1 MRGAL
6 LGFAV
11 LGAGMLSAGGPAIA
25 QQTYGAPQETPGDAL
40 SRNLK
45 TLVANPRSVDAL
57 TGAGRAALAVGDA
70 QAALSFL
77 ARAEDEAPRD
87 GRIKM
92 WIASALVQLEQPH
105 AALKFFKDAAD
116 LGVPEAEIAPDRGLA
131 YDIAGDP
138 RRAQRD
144 YRLALQR
151 SRDPELTRRLAL
163 SLAISGE
170 REPALRLL
178 DEQFQTRNPA
188 ADRTRA
194 LVLALT
200 GDAADAARV
209 VEASMPGPQG
219 AALMPFLARLPSLSL
234 ADRALAV
241 HLGHFPQ
248 DGRTAPASNYAMN
261 SFRSNVVSMGAGAPS
276 PVDAGRPDALQPGLG
291 RSTAALVRAA
301 PRDSAD
307 EEEAP
312 PVRSQAIAPPVS
324 PPAAADPS
332 AVRRRPSGGGAP
344 PAHASTA
351 QPSSWSWSRP
361 ALPRTQPH
369 SQETRIASA
378 TPTPLP
384 SRAVNPAPQVP
395 VIALP
400 HPLDISRP
408 GAAAASTRTADETTP
423 PAAKPP
429 APHPSRL
436 ADLAAT
442 VRTLPTPVVP
452 AKHDSTGYG
461 PKIPTAAARKPV
473 AAKKPEAKETS
484 RHWVQLGIGDDEDSL
499 PGEYARLKTK
509 AGKLLS
515 ARTGWTAAM
524 GETNRILVGPF
535 ASKDDAQEFVNELA
549 EKKLRAFAWTS
560 AVGEKVAKLPAK

>member
-25 QQTYGAPQETPGDAL
+25 QQTSGAPQETPGDAL

-105 AALKFFKDAAD
+105 AALKFFKDAAE

-151 SRDPELTRRLAL
+151 SRDSELTRRLAL

-178 DEQFQTRNPA
+178 DEQLQTRNPA
-188 ADRTRA
+188 AERTRA

-200 GDAADAARV
+200 GDAADAGRV

-219 AALMPFLARLPSLSL
+219 AALMPFLARLPGLSL

-248 DGRTAPASNYAMN
+248 DGRTAPASSYAMN
-261 SFRSNVVSMGAGAPS
+261 SFRSNVVSMGDGAPS

-291 RSTAALVRAA
+291 RSTASLVRAA
-301 PRDSAD
+301 PADSAD
-307 EEEAP
+307 EEDAP
-312 PVRSQAIAPPVS
+312 PVRSQPIAPSVAPL
-324 PPAAADPS
+324 AAADPS
-332 AVRRRPSGGGAP
+332 AVRRRPSGGAA
-344 PAHASTA
+344 PAHAGAS
-351 QPSSWSWSRP
+351 QPSSWSWSHP
-361 ALPRTQPH
+361 ALPRTQSRP
-369 SQETRIASA
+369 QETRIASA

-384 SRAVNPAPQVP
+384 SRAVNATPQVP
-395 VIALP
+395 VMALP

-408 GAAAASTRTADETTP
+408 GAAATARRPALEAAP
-423 PAAKPP
+423 SAAKPP

-442 VRTLPTPVVP
+442 VRTLPAAVVP
-452 AKHDSTGYG
+452 AKHDSAGYG
-461 PKIPTAAARKPV
+461 PKVPTAAAKKPV
-473 AAKKPEAKETS
+473 SAKKPEPKETS
-484 RHWVQLGIGDDEDSL
+484 RHWVQLGIGDDEEAL

-509 AGKLLS
+509 AGKLLA

-560 AVGEKVAKLPAK
+560 AAGEKVAKLPAK

>member
-1 MRGAL
+1 MKHRMRGAL

-105 AALKFFKDAAD
+105 AALKFFKDAAE

-178 DEQFQTRNPA
+178 DEQLQSRNPA
-188 ADRTRA
+188 AERTRA

-200 GDAADAARV
+200 GDAADAGRV

-219 AALMPFLARLPSLSL
+219 AALMPFLARLPGLSL

-248 DGRTAPASNYAMN
+248 DGRTAPASNYAVN
-261 SFRSNVVSMGAGAPS
+261 SFRSNVVPMGAGAPS
-276 PVDAGRPDALQPGLG
+276 TVDAGRPDALQPGLG
-291 RSTAALVRAA
+291 RSTASLVRAA
-301 PRDSAD
+301 PADSAD

-312 PVRSQAIAPPVS
+312 PVRSQPIAPPVS
-324 PPAAADPS
+324 PPDAS
-332 AVRRRPSGGGAP
+332 AVRRRPSSGGSAA
-344 PAHASTA
+344 PAHAGAS

-369 SQETRIASA
+369 AQETRIATA

-384 SRAVNPAPQVP
+384 SRPATSSPQVP
-395 VIALP
+395 VIALA

-408 GAAAASTRTADETTP
+408 GAAAAPTRQAEE
-423 PAAKPP
+423 AAKPP

-442 VRTLPTPVVP
+442 VRTLPAAAVP
-452 AKHDSTGYG
+452 AKHDSAGYG
-461 PKIPTAAARKPV
+461 PKVPTAAAKKPV
-473 AAKKPEAKETS
+473 AAKKPEPKETS
-484 RHWVQLGIGDDEDSL
+484 RHWVQLGIGDDEDAL

-509 AGKLLS
+509 VGKLLA
-515 ARTGWTAAM
+515 ARTGWSAAM

-560 AVGEKVAKLPAK
+560 AAGEKVAKLPAK

>member
-1 MRGAL
+1 MRGIL
-6 LGFAV
+6 RGLAV

-25 QQTYGAPQETPGDAL
+25 QQSYGAPQETPGDAL

-57 TGAGRAALAVGDA
+57 TGAGRAALDVGDA

-116 LGVPEAEIAPDRGLA
+116 LGVPEAELARDRGLA

-178 DEQFQTRNPA
+178 DEQLQSRNPA
-188 ADRTRA
+188 AERTRA

-200 GDAADAARV
+200 GDAADASRA

-219 AALMPFLARLPSLSL
+219 EALMPFLARLPSLSL

-241 HLGHFPQ
+241 HLGRFPQ
-248 DGRTAPASNYAMN
+248 DGRSAPAQTYAMN
-261 SFRSNVVSMGAGAPS
+261 SFRSNVVPAS
-276 PVDAGRPDALQPGLG
+276 PNSSLTAGRPDPLQPGLG
-291 RSTAALVRAA
+291 RSTATLVRSAPPEAA
-301 PRDSAD
+301 DD
-307 EEEAP
+307 QQAP
-312 PVRSQAIAPPVS
+312 PVRMQGGPPRSGSQMEMGVRRQPG
-324 PPAAADPS
+324 AAPS
-332 AVRRRPSGGGAP
+332 ASHAP
-344 PAHASTA
+344 
-351 QPSSWSWSRP
+351 
-361 ALPRTQPH
+361 L
-369 SQETRIASA
+369 
-378 TPTPLP
+378 
-384 SRAVNPAPQVP
+384 
-395 VIALP
+395 IALP
-400 HPLDISRP
+400 HPLDIRRP
-408 GAAAASTRTADETTP
+408 AQAGDQVAP
-423 PAAKPP
+423 PVSHPP
-429 APHPSRL
+429 VPRQSRL

-442 VRTLPTPVVP
+442 VATLPGSTPAASTSPSPSPSAAAVP
-452 AKHDSTGYG
+452 VAQQERVAAYG
-461 PKIPTAAARKPV
+461 PKVPAAAAPAKAAPP
-473 AAKKPEAKETS
+473 AAKPEPVSAPTRTPCLTS
-484 RHWVQLGIGDDEDSL
+484 ISG
-499 PGEYARLKTK
+499 
-509 AGKLLS
+509 
-515 ARTGWTAAM
+515 
-524 GETNRILVGPF
+524 
-535 ASKDDAQEFVNELA
+535 
-549 EKKLRAFAWTS
+549 
-560 AVGEKVAKLPAK
+560 